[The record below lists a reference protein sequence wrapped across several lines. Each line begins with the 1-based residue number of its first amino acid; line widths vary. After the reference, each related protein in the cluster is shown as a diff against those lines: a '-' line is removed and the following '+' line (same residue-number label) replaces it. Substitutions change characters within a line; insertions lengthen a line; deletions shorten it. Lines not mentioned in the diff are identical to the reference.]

1 MDKDEQKQA
10 TTLPFELNNEKF
22 IKAWQDYCEF
32 RKENR
37 WNKLSARST
46 QAQWDHLSS
55 FGSDIAVE
63 AINISIRSGWRG
75 IFPDRVRQEVD
86 RKPAK
91 KSSGSFASLGA
102 LQLQLKDLNERI
114 RTIRNPSGQAWPPPL
129 TGEKQAQCDEL
140 IRQRDAIQVR
150 INQFAT

>member
-1 MDKDEQKQA
+1 MSSTA
-10 TTLPFELNNEKF
+10 TLPFELNDPRF
-22 IKAWQDYCEF
+22 IAKWQAYLEY
-32 RKENR
+32 RRETKR
-37 WNKLSARST
+37 PKLASRSV
-46 QAQWDHLSS
+46 QAQWDHLST
-55 FGSDIAVE
+55 FGVEVAIE
-63 AINISIRSGWRG
+63 AIDTTIRNGWTG
-75 IFPDRVRQEVD
+75 LFPQRVAAVGVQ
-86 RKPAK
+86 PAQ